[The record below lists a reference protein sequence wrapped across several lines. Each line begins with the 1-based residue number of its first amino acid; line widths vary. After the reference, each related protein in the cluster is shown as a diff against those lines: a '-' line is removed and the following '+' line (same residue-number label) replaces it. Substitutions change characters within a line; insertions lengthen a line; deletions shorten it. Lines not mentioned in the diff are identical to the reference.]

1 LPLEIRPLSDNQ
13 ASAINHDREASRKMK
28 RQMITSLV
36 LALSAFSI
44 VWLFAFVFSVAVIHH
59 VDEILLVATLGMLSE
74 TPGRLVV
81 LASCV
86 LSIWW
91 IFFFVKTL
99 TKFKL
104 RGLWQLTILP
114 IALFW
119 PVVYLGLIL
128 ACSSSP
134 DGCAI

>member
-1 LPLEIRPLSDNQ
+1 
-13 ASAINHDREASRKMK
+13 
-28 RQMITSLV
+28 
-36 LALSAFSI
+36 
-44 VWLFAFVFSVAVIHH
+44 VAVIHH